1 VKIGRDVFPE
11 ICSQTD
17 TQTHIHA
24 QRQTCSTQ
32 YCIPI
37 GLPRGGVMILK
48 LQRWLRL
55 TAGMRR
61 HGSFTEWL
69 GHSVGR
75 WCAVYYKQSFNRHA
89 RSCAVVA
96 YNSGATTQQCNQR
109 VVGRDQHGSLT
120 VPSTIT
126 QSSDDDDD
134 DVFCV
139 HRTTTSRVVDD
150 LIAFVHDE

>member
-1 VKIGRDVFPE
+1 MEVSLSDSVILSDDDAPCTTNNRL
-11 ICSQTD
+11 TD
-17 TQTHIHA
+17 T
-24 QRQTCSTQ
+24 
-32 YCIPI
+32 
-37 GLPRGGVMILK
+37 L
-48 LQRWLRL
+48 
-55 TAGMRR
+55 
-61 HGSFTEWL
+61 
-69 GHSVGR
+69 
-75 WCAVYYKQSFNRHA
+75 
-89 RSCAVVA
+89 AVVA

-134 DVFCV
+134 VFCV